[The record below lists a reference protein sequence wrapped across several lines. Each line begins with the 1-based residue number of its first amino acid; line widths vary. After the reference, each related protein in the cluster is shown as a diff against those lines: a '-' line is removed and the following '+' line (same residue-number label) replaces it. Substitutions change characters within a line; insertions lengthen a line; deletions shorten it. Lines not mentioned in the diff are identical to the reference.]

1 MAPIDAFL
9 RDVDRALTGT
19 LTERLTLHVI
29 GSTALMLQVD
39 YQRGT
44 KDSDILEMTALDP
57 VIRRALLD
65 VAGPGTA
72 LHVRHRLYLDIVA
85 NGVPFVPHAPRWHR
99 AAALS
104 RTLQHLDLEV
114 LDVVDVVVSKLKP
127 FRPQDREDIAAMV
140 DRRFI
145 EHAALVERFRAMIDR
160 FAYDARAD
168 ELPRCVANL
177 HRVERDLFGLPPTE
191 IELPS
196 WI

>member
-1 MAPIDAFL
+1 VAPIDAFL
-9 RDVDRALTGT
+9 RDVDRALVGE
-19 LTERLTLHVI
+19 LADRLVLHVI

-44 KDSDILEMTALDP
+44 KDSDILEIAAFDP
-57 VIRRALLD
+57 VTRRKLLE
-65 VAGPGTA
+65 VAGPGTG

-85 NGVPFVPHAPRWHR
+85 NGVPFVPHTPRWHR

-104 RTLQHLDLEV
+104 HTLQRLDLEV

-140 DRRFI
+140 DRGFI
-145 EHAALVERFRAMIDR
+145 EHASLVERFRATVDR

-177 HRVERDLFGLPPTE
+177 HRIERDLFGLPPTE